1 MRGPRETHHAE
12 APHAS
17 EAINATMN
25 VEVIAYGY
33 LMTLI
38 GGKQTVELKDPARL
52 DDLTAQL
59 AAKAGSSK
67 RGHVGPYKVDS
78 DLIVLINGRNVKG
91 LKKPH
96 TLTEGDV
103 VTLIPPYVGG

>member
-1 MRGPRETHHAE
+1 
-12 APHAS
+12 
-17 EAINATMN
+17 MN
-25 VEVIAYGY
+25 VDVIAYGY

-38 GGKQTVELKDPARL
+38 GGKQTIELKDHAQL

-59 AAKAGSSK
+59 AARAGGSK
-67 RGHVGPYKVDS
+67 TGHVGPYRVDS

-96 TLTEGDV
+96 SLTEGDV
-103 VTLIPPYVGG
+103 VTLIPPYMGG